1 MADIEIDDVWRTA
14 ARERACKLF
23 PNQGLQPVAQLM
35 ASSHRYAIDYIE
47 QAPAIVLAATRGH
60 APRSR
65 NERSYLT
72 GQIAEFCRRGDQLR
86 NVMRAYDLPLPIR
99 KLKGSALSPNKWPVL
114 FRLKRLDNSTLS
126 QIIPEQSAQQQRWL
140 RALDGWLDRMGRRN
154 AGDGTL
160 FFNWAAVAFCRIGNS
175 EIEFCRDLA
184 DFAAANR
191 DTFNE
196 GWSVAQAQRAQEE
209 WHLSLA
215 RRSTAA
221 EQMAKSGVKFD
232 TPIDYAPL
240 PAAIDLNGLS
250 FQALQS
256 GEDLFVEGAAMRHCV
271 ATYISAV
278 VSGQSRIYS
287 IRDQGKRVATMEL
300 RFTEMGQTRR
310 DFVGEGG
317 RTISLNVSKPQGLA
331 LHQLKGPCNARPP
344 KRVQQAASAFVALI
358 RDPTYSLTSNK

>member
-1 MADIEIDDVWRTA
+1 MTDIQFDDAWRTA
-14 ARERACKLF
+14 AREKACKLF

-35 ASSHRYAIDYIE
+35 VSAHRYAIDYIE

-60 APRSR
+60 SPRSR

-72 GQIAEFCRRGDQLR
+72 GQMAEFCRRGDRLR
-86 NVMRAYDLPLPIR
+86 DVMRAYDLPLPVR

-126 QIIPEQSAQQQRWL
+126 QIIPDQSAQQQRWL
-140 RALDGWLDRMGRRN
+140 RALDGWLERMSRRN

-160 FFNWAAVAFCRIGNS
+160 FFNWAAVAFCQISNS
-175 EIEFCRDLA
+175 EVDLCSDLA
-184 DFAAANR
+184 DFAAANH
-191 DTFNE
+191 TSFNE
-196 GWSVAQAQRAQEE
+196 GWTISQAQRAQEE

-221 EQMAKSGVKFD
+221 QQMAKSGVKFD

-240 PAAIDLNGLS
+240 PAALDLNGFS

-278 VSGQSRIYS
+278 VLGQSRIYS

-300 RFTEMGQTRR
+300 RYTEVGQTRR
-310 DFVGEGG
+310 DFIAADG
-317 RTISLNVSKPQGLA
+317 RKISLNVSTPKSLA
-331 LHQLKGPCNARPP
+331 LYQLRGPCNANPP
-344 KRVQQAASAFVALI
+344 KRVQQAANAFVALLHEG
-358 RDPTYSLTSNK
+358 REP